1 MTSEVKGPEFPG
13 NWQTAASSSPDAC
26 TEFADR
32 SSGDRIE
39 FCDEMAQNR
48 DTHILPES
56 PSWFSCH
63 ALVTQDVRT
72 GENWVKGAWDLAVLP
87 V

>member
-1 MTSEVKGPEFPG
+1 MTSEVEGPEFPG
-13 NWQTAASSSPDAC
+13 NWQTAASSSLDVRC
-26 TEFADR
+26 TVFADC
-32 SSGDRIE
+32 SSGDRI
-39 FCDEMAQNR
+39 AQNR

-72 GENWVKGAWDLAVLP
+72 GENWAKGAWDLAVLP